1 MEKQQVDK
9 IITGGSI
16 ITSNHENENIES
28 GAIAVQGTD
37 IVAIGTS
44 EEIATGYDA
53 AETIDA
59 TGHVVMPGLIDTHFH
74 TAQQFERNLMAYLNR
89 ETNLRD
95 PIWQY
100 ALIPFEASLS
110 DEDIHLSALLGYAN
124 MIKVG
129 TTCFADPGGPR
140 PENMAPAIEQVGL
153 RGVLARSTL
162 DEIENIPIEMRD
174 TIEGIVDKGESF
186 FKEWNGKADGRVR
199 TWMGM
204 REIMVCSPEAIK
216 AIKQTADKLG
226 TGIHIHLAEHAS
238 EVDYAIMKSGLRPAF
253 YLESLGFLE
262 SNVIAAHSALL
273 SQSELDLYKE
283 YDIAVAHCP
292 AIAFSFCGPTKVPE
306 MLERDLRIGIGTD
319 GAFSSGGSLDLFRQM
334 AITRYAQT
342 ALFGL
347 PYHEDLAFIDDR
359 ALLKM
364 ATLGGAEALM
374 WDDEIGSLEVG
385 KKADI
390 LLLSIGELDSLPFYD
405 PINWAASVAHGSN
418 VNTVLVNGEIVMR
431 DRKLTRVDE
440 EELMEKVKE
449 RTPLILNRFLERVD
463 NS

>member
-1 MEKQQVDK
+1 MDKQQVDK
-9 IITGGSI
+9 IISGGTV
-16 ITSNHENENIES
+16 ITSNENEDVIEA
-28 GAIAVQGTD
+28 GAIAIQGTE
-37 IVAIGTS
+37 IVAIGS
-44 EEIATGYDA
+44 VEEIATGYNA
-53 AETIDA
+53 AEILDA
-59 TGHVVMPGLIDTHFH
+59 TDHVVMPGLIDTHFH
-74 TAQQFERNLMAYLNR
+74 TAQQFERNLMAYLKR

-110 DEDIHLSALLGYAN
+110 DEDLHLSALLGYAN

-140 PENMAPAIEQVGL
+140 PENMAPAIEEVGL

-162 DEIENIPIEMRD
+162 DMTENIPVEMQD
-174 TIEGIVDKGESF
+174 TIDGIIDKGVSF
-186 FKEWNGKADGRVR
+186 FNTWNDKAEGRVR
-199 TWMGM
+199 TWLGM
-204 REIMVCSPEAIK
+204 REIMVCSPDLIK
-216 AIKQTADKLG
+216 AIKQLAEELG
-226 TGIHIHLAEHAS
+226 TGIHTHLAEHAS

-253 YLESLGFLE
+253 YLESLGFLD
-262 SNVIAAHSALL
+262 SNVLAAHSALL
-273 SQSELDLYKE
+273 SQAELDLYKE

-306 MLERDLRIGIGTD
+306 MLERKLRIGLGTD

-347 PYHEDLAFIDDR
+347 PYHEDLAFSDDR
-359 ALLKM
+359 SLVNM
-364 ATLGGAEALM
+364 ATIGGAKALM

-385 KKADI
+385 KKADMI
-390 LLLSIGELDSLPFYD
+390 LLSIDELDSLPFYD
-405 PINWAASVAHGSN
+405 PVHWAASVAHGSN
-418 VNTVLVNGEIVMR
+418 VNTVIVNGEVVMQ
-431 DRKLTRVDE
+431 DRKLTRIDE

-449 RTPLILNRFLERVD
+449 RTPIILKRFLERVD